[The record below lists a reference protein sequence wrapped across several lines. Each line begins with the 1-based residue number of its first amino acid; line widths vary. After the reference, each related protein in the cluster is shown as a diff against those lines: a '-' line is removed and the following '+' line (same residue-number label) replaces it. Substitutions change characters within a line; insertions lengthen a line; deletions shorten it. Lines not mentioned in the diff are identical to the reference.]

1 MKTRRFFDMTR
12 RKGSK
17 DYPVWMKREAL
28 RLYLEEGWSVS
39 EILRRYA
46 ITDRNRINAWA
57 RQYQVEGEGMFANKR
72 SRSGRK
78 PKKDNTATYI
88 AQLEMELDLLKKF
101 HTELR
106 QGSLAKRDIGLS
118 NTTGEDTK

>member
-1 MKTRRFFDMTR
+1 MTR

-17 DYPVWMKREAL
+17 DYPEWMKREAI
-28 RLYLEEGWSVS
+28 RLYQEEGWSAR
-39 EILRRYA
+39 EICEKYSIVDL
-46 ITDRNRINAWA
+46 NRISAWV
-57 RQYQVEGEGMFANKR
+57 RQYRAEGEAMFAAKR

-78 PKKDNTATYI
+78 PKRENTAAYI
-88 AQLEMELDLLKKF
+88 ARLEMENELLKKF

-106 QGSLAKRDIGLS
+106 RDSLVKRNIGSS